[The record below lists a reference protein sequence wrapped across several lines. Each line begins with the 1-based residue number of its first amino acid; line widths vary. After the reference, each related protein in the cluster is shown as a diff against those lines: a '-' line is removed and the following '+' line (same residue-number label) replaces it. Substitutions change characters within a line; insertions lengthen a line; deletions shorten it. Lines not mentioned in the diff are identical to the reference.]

1 MSEHYCLGLVRKSTF
16 GIETR
21 MAPHKV
27 EQFLWSCLGGDD
39 VLLEKLTLKGFRRY
53 HAETTIQLSGKM
65 VAIVGSNE
73 AGKTSLLRA
82 ISLIN
87 NDDQFQYQDRTY
99 LGTEKPLIRA
109 HYFLQ
114 SDDLEAA
121 GLSQPSWLIVEK
133 GEDGERTFEV
143 VPAPER
149 DHTLR
154 ESSSKLLEKFL
165 SSAKTRSFIDR
176 KEVGFEY
183 GALERL
189 IPLLKMRS
197 VEFDDEQLDQI
208 NAAVEELGK
217 LDDLELPNY
226 VLSLTESLENLK
238 EFEEK
243 HDPEQVAL
251 DELARRLPSILFFGA
266 ADRKIDLPYSL
277 AGYASGESSVM
288 PSKPL
293 AQVIKLAG
301 LDMKELAG
309 ADASENHA
317 VRTGLLTDANERLR
331 SLSEGLWSQSDAC
344 LFLTVSNGSLDI
356 LVEHKDGFDA
366 KDRYNNL
373 SDRSDGYRQFVSLQI
388 FGFLQSINNA
398 ILLIDEIEQH
408 LHYDAQADLIQLLQR
423 EQSIQKVIYTTH
435 SAGSLPEDLGTGV
448 RLVEWCDDAIKHS
461 SVNNKFWVSSEDAGF
476 RPLLFGMGAAT
487 LAFFPTRKALIA
499 EGVTEMLL
507 LPRLMREALGAD
519 SLGIQVIHGL
529 ANISPKG
536 LPMTDGLSQGVAYVV
551 DGDPAGNEI
560 AKGLTSAGVSP
571 ALVFS
576 LKKTGATT
584 VEDLVEKK
592 VWKAAVMS
600 LVDKYNPA
608 LQGTLK
614 AENFPEIGRISALPK
629 LISSRKIELAY
640 AILDMLG
647 ADPNLHILAA
657 SRRERLKRMAEGVR
671 EQLGV
676 A

>member
-1 MSEHYCLGLVRKSTF
+1 M
-16 GIETR
+16 
-21 MAPHKV
+21 
-27 EQFLWSCLGGDD
+27 
-39 VLLEKLTLKGFRRY
+39 LEKLTLKGFRLY
-53 HAETTIQLSGKM
+53 HAETTIHLSGKM

-238 EFEEK
+238 EFEEN

-251 DELARRLPSILFFGA
+251 DELARRLPSI
-266 ADRKIDLPYSL
+266 
-277 AGYASGESSVM
+277 
-288 PSKPL
+288 
-293 AQVIKLAG
+293 
-301 LDMKELAG
+301 
-309 ADASENHA
+309 
-317 VRTGLLTDANERLR
+317 
-331 SLSEGLWSQSDAC
+331 
-344 LFLTVSNGSLDI
+344 
-356 LVEHKDGFDA
+356 
-366 KDRYNNL
+366 
-373 SDRSDGYRQFVSLQI
+373 
-388 FGFLQSINNA
+388 
-398 ILLIDEIEQH
+398 
-408 LHYDAQADLIQLLQR
+408 
-423 EQSIQKVIYTTH
+423 
-435 SAGSLPEDLGTGV
+435 
-448 RLVEWCDDAIKHS
+448 
-461 SVNNKFWVSSEDAGF
+461 
-476 RPLLFGMGAAT
+476 
-487 LAFFPTRKALIA
+487 
-499 EGVTEMLL
+499 
-507 LPRLMREALGAD
+507 
-519 SLGIQVIHGL
+519 
-529 ANISPKG
+529 
-536 LPMTDGLSQGVAYVV
+536 
-551 DGDPAGNEI
+551 
-560 AKGLTSAGVSP
+560 
-571 ALVFS
+571 
-576 LKKTGATT
+576 
-584 VEDLVEKK
+584 
-592 VWKAAVMS
+592 
-600 LVDKYNPA
+600 
-608 LQGTLK
+608 
-614 AENFPEIGRISALPK
+614 
-629 LISSRKIELAY
+629 
-640 AILDMLG
+640 
-647 ADPNLHILAA
+647 
-657 SRRERLKRMAEGVR
+657 
-671 EQLGV
+671 
-676 A
+676 